1 MWEGSLHCRIKR
13 RKPATMLGLGG
24 EKKRKAIGGL
34 EISLEER
41 EGRAFKW
48 LARASSSL
56 LDKNTGMSVVDG
68 WFNCGPAYGW
78 HVRVLSL
85 SGSSDSCLG
94 PFPVKY
100 EEIAASETVWL
111 FCTSC
116 RRSCNRHSTGR
127 RRERSA
133 RRIRGNHD
141 DWRDRPTAKEPLED
155 EWFKEDGE
163 EGEE

>member
-85 SGSSDSCLG
+85 SGSSDSCFGL
-94 PFPVKY
+94 FPAKY
-100 EEIAASETVWL
+100 EEIAASDTVMAIPYLMQEILQSQTTPFHW
-111 FCTSC
+111 TA
-116 RRSCNRHSTGR
+116 
-127 RRERSA
+127 ER
-133 RRIRGNHD
+133 G
-141 DWRDRPTAKEPLED
+141 LQ
-155 EWFKEDGE
+155 
-163 EGEE
+163 EG